1 MFMYDQVKNE
11 GAIKRICLNPF
22 FGVC

>member
-1 MFMYDQVKNE
+1 MYDQLKNE

-22 FGVC
+22 FAVC